1 MANTTSWNFPNIF
14 NVAQNT
20 VSVKED
26 EASIANRVRLLILTE
41 LTEVYNDV
49 NQGVGLKKYIG
60 RYNDIN
66 VRTELKSKIIEKLRM
81 YEPDVIA
88 DKTLWSDELEFT
100 NTDNNIGTGTT
111 GDKLNM
117 TIALQTVYGTVVT
130 VDLSTYVSSL

>member
-100 NTDNNIGTGTT
+100 NTDNNIDTGTNT
-111 GDKLNM
+111 DRLNM

-130 VDLSTYVSSL
+130 VDLSDYVSSL

>member
-41 LTEVYNDV
+41 PTEVYNDV

-100 NTDNNIGTGTT
+100 NTDNNIDTGTA

-130 VDLSTYVSSL
+130 VDLSSYVSSL